1 MICPSL
7 IVIENFYENPD
18 EVREYA
24 LQQRYT
30 YDANE
35 YPGKRTINKYY
46 PENIHNTFKTIL
58 APYYSNVNLEQNT
71 SNGEFQITNKNDKS
85 WIHMDLS
92 DDKSSTCKKV
102 ISGVCY
108 LTPNAPLDSGTTFY
122 KKDLSNNEYIQT
134 DVIHNKYNRLI
145 LFDGTI
151 FHMSSKYFGT
161 TDNDSRLT
169 QVFFLE
175 CS

>member
-1 MICPSL
+1 MLCPSF

-30 YDANE
+30 YDVNE
-35 YPGKRTINKYY
+35 YPGKRSINKYY

-58 APYYSNVNLEQNT
+58 APYYSNVNVQQNT

-85 WIHMDLS
+85 WIHS
-92 DDKSSTCKKV
+92 DVGANESCKT
-102 ISGVCY
+102 IIAGVCY
-108 LTPNAPLDSGTTFY
+108 LTPNAPLDSGTIFY
-122 KKDLSNNEYIQT
+122 KKNLPNNEYIHT

-145 LFDGTI
+145 LFNGKI
-151 FHMSSKYFGT
+151 HHISGKYFGT

-169 QVFFLE
+169 QVFFIE